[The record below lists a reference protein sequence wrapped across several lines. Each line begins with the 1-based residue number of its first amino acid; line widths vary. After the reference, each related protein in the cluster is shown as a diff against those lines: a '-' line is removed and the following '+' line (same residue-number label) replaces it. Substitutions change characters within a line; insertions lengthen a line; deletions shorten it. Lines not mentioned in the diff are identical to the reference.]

1 MRNINN
7 IFLIGPMGAG
17 KTSIGQQLAR
27 QLQCAFFDS
36 DTEIETTAGTNIAWI
51 FDIEG
56 EEGMRKREIAA
67 IDKLSQ
73 LNNIV
78 LATGGGSILKEE
90 NRRRLS
96 SRGTVVYLK
105 VSIEQQIKRTAYN
118 LEKRPLLKTDDIEKR
133 ILELAAQR
141 EPLYE
146 EIADIAF
153 ETNAHSVTAITNKII
168 EALRQQP

>member
-1 MRNINN
+1 MRNITN

-27 QLQCAFFDS
+27 QLQRDFYDS
-36 DTEIETTAGTNIAWI
+36 DSEIETAAGTDIAWI

-56 EEGMRKREIAA
+56 EDGMRKREVTA
-67 IDKLSQ
+67 IDKLTQ
-73 LNNIV
+73 YKNIV

-90 NRRRLS
+90 NRHRLA

-105 VSIEQQIKRTAYN
+105 VSIEQQLKRTARN
-118 LEKRPLLKTDDIEKR
+118 LDKRPLLKADNLEKR
-133 ILELAAQR
+133 VLELAAQR

-153 ETNAHSVTAITNKII
+153 ETDHYSVTSIATKII
-168 EALRQQP
+168 QSLRQYP

>member
-27 QLQCAFFDS
+27 QLQRDFFDS
-36 DTEIETTAGTNIAWI
+36 DSEIETAAGTDIAWI

-56 EEGMRKREIAA
+56 EDGMRKREITA
-67 IDKLSQ
+67 IDKLTQ
-73 LNNIV
+73 FKNIV

-90 NRRRLS
+90 NRHRLA

-105 VSIEQQIKRTAYN
+105 VSIEQQLKRTARN
-118 LEKRPLLKTDDIEKR
+118 LDRRPLLKTDDLEKR
-133 ILELAAQR
+133 VLELAAQR

-153 ETNAHSVTAITNKII
+153 ETDHYSVTSIANKII
-168 EALRQQP
+168 QSLRQYP